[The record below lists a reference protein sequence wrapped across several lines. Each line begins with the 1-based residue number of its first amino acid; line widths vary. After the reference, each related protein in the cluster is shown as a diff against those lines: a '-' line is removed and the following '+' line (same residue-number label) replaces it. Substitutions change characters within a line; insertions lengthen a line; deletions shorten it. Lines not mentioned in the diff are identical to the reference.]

1 MELDKV
7 FREVKIRQI
16 VFMYLISLAITTIL
30 TFIIIKNMNVEV
42 NDSTINSIVL
52 FNQVLI
58 TIMLFYKLDISKKT
72 MAVLSDDFKKKIDM
86 HEIIYVIIMNIL
98 LSIGGSNVMMGAIYL
113 ISPSLA
119 DEFLSSSAIIINGY
133 FDYFICFIFVVGI
146 SPIAE
151 ELIFRH
157 VLLKRFTE
165 KFNVYVGLFVS
176 SIIFASLNAGSGMIG
191 ALGFGVVNCFLY
203 IKYKNILIP
212 IFVHL
217 INNLLALTIFFK
229 VSDYSGNLI
238 SIQKD
243 IAIINGISGVIILSI
258 GVALLI
264 HFIKLNKKYV
274 KEIYVE

>member
-133 FDYFICFIFVVGI
+133 YEYFIIYWWKQRNDGSDLFDKSIFG
-146 SPIAE
+146 
-151 ELIFRH
+151 
-157 VLLKRFTE
+157 
-165 KFNVYVGLFVS
+165 
-176 SIIFASLNAGSGMIG
+176 
-191 ALGFGVVNCFLY
+191 
-203 IKYKNILIP
+203 
-212 IFVHL
+212 
-217 INNLLALTIFFK
+217 
-229 VSDYSGNLI
+229 
-238 SIQKD
+238 
-243 IAIINGISGVIILSI
+243 
-258 GVALLI
+258 
-264 HFIKLNKKYV
+264 
-274 KEIYVE
+274 